1 MERIR
6 VLYID
11 DSETARRV
19 FSDILA
25 GEDMEVVATGDPEEG
40 LRMARERPPDLVVV
54 DLRLEE
60 RDGCEVVR
68 RLRSMEELKGVPV
81 VALSA
86 TIGEEDRRRCEPWVD
101 AFLDKVR
108 DASELGSRIK
118 EIVASFVT
126 ERKAREGQVEGD
138 KGSEVPE
145 GAVTALEALE
155 KIRAA
160 MSHDLRTP
168 LTVMISYAHTV
179 AAGKVGPV
187 SERQREMLQTV
198 VDHGFQMD
206 TLIEEIVKI
215 ARRTLER
222 YGYKG
227 KNGKA

>member
-1 MERIR
+1 MSKIR

-19 FSDILA
+19 FCDLLEME
-25 GEDMEVVATGDPEEG
+25 GMEVVATGDPEEG
-40 LRMARERPPDLVVV
+40 LRLALEKAPDLVVV

-60 RDGCEVVR
+60 RDGCEVVKSLR
-68 RLRSMEELKGVPV
+68 SNERLRDVPL

-86 TIGEEDRRRCEPWVD
+86 TIAEEDRRRCEPFVD

-108 DASELGSRIK
+108 DSSELGKRIRD
-118 EIVASFVT
+118 ILSSSNPRRMASGET
-126 ERKAREGQVEGD
+126 GG
-138 KGSEVPE
+138 GSERSVIPE
-145 GAVTALEALE
+145 DAKSALEALE

-187 SERQREMLQTV
+187 SEKQKEMLQTV

-206 TLIEEIVKI
+206 ALIEEIVKI
-215 ARRTLER
+215 ARKTLEK
-222 YGYKG
+222 YGYRKEG
-227 KNGKA
+227 

>member
-1 MERIR
+1 MKRIK

-19 FSDILA
+19 ITDILE
-25 GEDMEVVATGDPEEG
+25 GEDMEVIATGDPEEG
-40 LRMARERPPDLVVV
+40 LRLARERAPDLVVV

-60 RDGCEVVR
+60 RDGCEVVG
-68 RLRSMEELKGVPV
+68 RLRSTEELEGVPV
-81 VALSA
+81 VAFSA
-86 TIGEEDRRRCEPWVD
+86 TIGEEDRRRCEPLVD

-108 DASELGSRIK
+108 DASDLGRKIK
-118 EIVASFVT
+118 EMVAS
-126 ERKAREGQVEGD
+126 RALD
-138 KGSEVPE
+138 KGSKEVESGSGGEAAEPRD
-145 GAVTALEALE
+145 ALAALEALE

-179 AAGKVGPV
+179 AAGKVGPLN
-187 SERQREMLQTV
+187 ERQREMLQTV

-206 TLIEEIVKI
+206 ALIEEIVRI

-222 YGYKG
+222 YGYEKKG
-227 KNGKA
+227 